1 MGGVHGEGGQE
12 LSPHCLCT
20 GWRLLGSRD
29 RLSALPPPIV
39 QGSQEGGGGWS
50 YPATHNRDTMI
61 LGLGTHIRASYKVRN
76 LGWGGELKKIQNKG
90 LTWAKIQCEEA
101 PFPVLSQQ

>member
-1 MGGVHGEGGQE
+1 VGGVHEEGGQE
-12 LSPHCLCT
+12 LSPHRLCT
-20 GWRLLGSRD
+20 GWRLLEGVGTGCQPC
-29 RLSALPPPIV
+29 PPSIV
-39 QGSQEGGGGWS
+39 QESQEGGGWS

-90 LTWAKIQCEEA
+90 LTWAKIQCRES
-101 PFPVLSQQ
+101 PFLVLSQQ